1 MKTITVFA
9 LGALLGSAS
18 LGFAQDGE
26 APAPAP
32 EAAPERPQRG
42 QGGLQRGQREV
53 TPEMRA
59 QMEARRA
66 QMETVRAEMLAKFD
80 EDGDGTLGTDELAK
94 VRSYVIGKFGGEGAT
109 ELTAEQRRAAM
120 EAGYGWALGRGAAGW
135 GGRQAG
141 GEGRPARPA
150 GEGRQ
155 RPERPEGAERQRRN
169 RGEAPAGE

>member
-32 EAAPERPQRG
+32 EVAPERPQRG
-42 QGGLQRGQREV
+42 PGGAGQRGQREV

-80 EDGDGTLGTDELAK
+80 EDKDGTLGTEELAK
-94 VRSYVIGKFGGEGAT
+94 VRTHVIGKFGGEGAT
-109 ELTAEQRRAAM
+109 ELTPEQRREAM
-120 EAGYGWALGRGAAGW
+120 EAGYGWALGRGAW
-135 GGRQAG
+135 GGQAG

-155 RPERPEGAERQRRN
+155 RPARPEGGAERQRRN
-169 RGEAPAGE
+169 RGDAPAGE